1 MEPAVDVST
10 LPQQA
15 QRLLDPTTPVAL
27 RTLGARGIA
36 PGLKPGEALTVV
48 CLLAE
53 GEDVLIAN
61 MAKATLKALP
71 VPVLNGALV
80 AELPPGVLDVVAPQF
95 AGELSVM
102 ERILAHPNLLPST
115 VTKVAAACSEAV
127 SELIATNE
135 ERLLKHPE
143 IIEKLYMNRAT
154 RMSTTDRL
162 IELAVRNGLELN
174 GIPAFREA
182 AAAIANELIAEPSEE
197 PSPGDVAFQAAVLAV
212 EPVDPT
218 EEVHEMDAEGKEV
231 VKPKHKAKAKR
242 MQDMTI
248 SEKIRLTVLGSATE
262 RAILVRDSNRLV
274 ATAAAKSPAM
284 GEQEAERIA
293 KSRAVSDEVLK
304 IIGESF
310 PKHYPIKY
318 ALTENPRTP
327 FQIAAK
333 LIVHLRESEL
343 KALAKSKNVSSAV
356 STAAKQHL
364 SRREKR
370 S

>member
-15 QRLLDPTTPVAL
+15 QRLLDPTTPPAL

-36 PGLKPGEALTVV
+36 PGLKPGEALTLV

-53 GEDVLIAN
+53 GEDVPIAN

-71 VPVLNGALV
+71 APVLNGAL
-80 AELPPGVLDVVAPQF
+80 ASELPPGVLDVIAPQF

-102 ERILAHPNLLPST
+102 ERILSHPNLMPIT
-115 VTKVAAACSEAV
+115 VAKVAGACSEAV

-143 IIEKLYMNRAT
+143 IIEKLYLNKAT

-162 IELAVRNGLELN
+162 IELAVRNGLELT
-174 GIPAFREA
+174 GIPAFKEA
-182 AAAIANELIAEPSEE
+182 AAAIANELIPEATDAPAPEDLAFRSVIDTAE
-197 PSPGDVAFQAAVLAV
+197 DD
-212 EPVDPT
+212 DPND
-218 EEVHEMDAEGKEV
+218 EVYEMDDEGREV
-231 VKPKHKAKAKR
+231 VKAKHREKLPPINE
-242 MQDMTI
+242 MTI
-248 SEKIRLTVLGSATE
+248 SQKIRLSALGTASQ
-262 RAILVRDSNRLV
+262 RAILVRDANRLV
-274 ATAAAKSPAM
+274 AAAAAKSPKM

-293 KSRAVSDEVLK
+293 KSRAVSDDVLK
-304 IIGESF
+304 IIAESF

-327 FQIAAK
+327 FALASK
-333 LIVHLRESEL
+333 FIVHLRESEL
-343 KALAKSKNVSSAV
+343 KALARSKNVSGAV

-370 S
+370 G

>member
-15 QRLLDPTTPVAL
+15 QRLLDPKTPAPL

-53 GEDVLIAN
+53 GEDVHIAD
-61 MAKATLKALP
+61 MAKATLRSLP
-71 VPVLNGALV
+71 VPVLNGARTS
-80 AELPPGVLDVVAPQF
+80 ELPPGVLDVVAPQF
-95 AGELSVM
+95 AGELTVM

-115 VTKVAAACSEAV
+115 VAKVASHCSEPV

-162 IELAVRNGLELN
+162 IELAVRNGLELT
-174 GIPAFREA
+174 GIPAFKEA
-182 AAAIANELIAEPSEE
+182 AQAIANELIAEPSEE
-197 PSPGDVAFQAAVLAV
+197 ASPGDRAFSDAITGIDID
-212 EPVDPT
+212 DPND
-218 EEVHEMDAEGKEV
+218 EVFETDDEGREV
-231 VKPKHKAKAKR
+231 VKPKHKEKAKR
-242 MQDMTI
+242 IQDMNI
-248 SEKIRLTVLGSATE
+248 SEKIRLSVLGNASQ

-274 ATAAAKSPAM
+274 ASAAAKSPAM

-304 IIGESF
+304 IVGETF

-327 FQIAAK
+327 FAIAAK
-333 LIVHLRESEL
+333 LIVMLRESEL
-343 KALAKSKNVSSAV
+343 KALSKSKNVSSAV

>member
-15 QRLLDPTTPVAL
+15 QRLLDPKTPPAL
-27 RTLGARGIA
+27 RTLGAKGIA
-36 PGLKPGEALTVV
+36 PGLKPGEALTLV
-48 CLLAE
+48 CILAE
-53 GEDVLIAN
+53 GDDVHIAQL
-61 MAKATLKALP
+61 AQATLKALP
-71 VPVLNGALV
+71 APVLNGAL
-80 AELPPGVLDVVAPQF
+80 ADTLPPGVLDVIAPKF
-95 AGELSVM
+95 AGELAVM

-115 VTKVAAACSEAV
+115 VAKVAATCSEPV

-162 IELAVRNGLELN
+162 IELAVRNGLELT

-197 PSPGDVAFQAAVLAV
+197 PQPGDVSFKAAVDIDGK
-212 EPVDPT
+212 DPD
-218 EEVHEMDAEGKEV
+218 EEVFETDVEGKEV
-231 VKPKHKAKAKR
+231 VKAKHREKQKR
-242 MQDMTI
+242 IQDMTT
-248 SEKIRLTVLGSATE
+248 SEKIRLSVLGSAGQ

-274 ATAAAKSPAM
+274 ASAAAKSPAM
-284 GEQEAERIA
+284 GEQEAERVA
-293 KSRAVSDEVLK
+293 RSRAVSDEVLR

-310 PKHYPIKY
+310 PKHYPIKF

-356 STAAKQHL
+356 SQACKQHL

-370 S
+370 G